1 MQDWSW
7 VTDDELHVPQKWF
20 PSFDFQEFPKRLENT
35 GSDRRV
41 NVSSDGTLHTLDAIY
56 IHVHVHVYRNL
67 TITVIGYKR
76 EMSLFTSDH
85 EMALFIS
92 GNETT
97 CCWVPHQCTCT
108 CMCKS
113 ENF

>member
-41 NVSSDGTLHTLDAIY
+41 NVFINAPMVHCIHLMPFIY
-56 IHVHVHVYRNL
+56 IYMY
-67 TITVIGYKR
+67 I
-76 EMSLFTSDH
+76 
-85 EMALFIS
+85 
-92 GNETT
+92 ET
-97 CCWVPHQCTCT
+97 
-108 CMCKS
+108 
-113 ENF
+113 